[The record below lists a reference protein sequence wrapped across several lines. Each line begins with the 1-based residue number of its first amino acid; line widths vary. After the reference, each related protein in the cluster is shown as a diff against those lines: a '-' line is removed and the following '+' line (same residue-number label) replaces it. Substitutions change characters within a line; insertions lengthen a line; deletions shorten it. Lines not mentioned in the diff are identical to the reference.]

1 MLNVEISEAVFVHLH
16 IIFDKDVLL
25 WGTEKKKSYYCDKF
39 RTQTVA
45 RREVETRKGGE
56 VFPCVFL

>member
-25 WGTEKKKSYYCDKF
+25 WGTEKKKKAIIVTNSEQK
-39 RTQTVA
+39 
-45 RREVETRKGGE
+45 KK
-56 VFPCVFL
+56 